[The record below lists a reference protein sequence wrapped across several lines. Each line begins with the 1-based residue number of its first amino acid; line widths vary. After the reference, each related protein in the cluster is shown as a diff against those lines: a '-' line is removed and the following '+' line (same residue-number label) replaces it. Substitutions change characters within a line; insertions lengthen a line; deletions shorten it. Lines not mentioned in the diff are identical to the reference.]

1 MANVKVTSL
10 TELSTEQLD
19 QFTWFL
25 ASHRTDD
32 EQSSNKVN
40 FASISTHLCADLS
53 IYEMQDAIK
62 DATGATGGQSERITE
77 LRRDLNAL
85 SAGIPITYATKL
97 TTDSIS
103 NDIATVSAN
112 VKALDVS
119 QFAGRISELET
130 FSRSLSTVV
139 KPADESTAAS
149 LDKLVLKY
157 SSGKLYTKDGTLIDV
172 GDNGGTPP
180 DYDMIRT
187 QVLQNKTDIGSLQTS
202 MTTVNSEI
210 AALKLSAVTFTTETV
225 DSTGISIPAGGFA
238 TATVD
243 FTNSSQYQYVNSLSV
258 SNSSAMIIGQ
268 YCNRS
273 RQACIIL
280 YNGTGAA
287 ITTNLKTEL
296 VHIN

>member
-62 DATGATGGQSERITE
+62 DATGGQSERITE
-77 LRRDLNAL
+77 LRRDLTTL
-85 SAGIPITYATKL
+85 STGIPITYATKL
-97 TTDSIS
+97 TTDLLS
-103 NDIATVSAN
+103 NDIASVSAN
-112 VKALDVS
+112 VKSLDVS
-119 QFAGRISELET
+119 KFAGRISELET
-130 FSRSLSTVV
+130 FSRNLSTVT
-139 KPADESTAAS
+139 KPAAESTAAS

-202 MTTVNSEI
+202 ITTVNSEI

-225 DSTGISIPAGGFA
+225 DSTGISIPAGGFS

-243 FTNSSQYQYVNSLSV
+243 FANSSQYQYVNSLSV

>member
-62 DATGATGGQSERITE
+62 DATGGQSERITE
-77 LRRDLNAL
+77 LRRDLTTL
-85 SAGIPITYATKL
+85 STGIPITYATKL
-97 TTDSIS
+97 TTDLLS
-103 NDIATVSAN
+103 NDIASVSAN
-112 VKALDVS
+112 VKSLDVS
-119 QFAGRISELET
+119 KFAGRISELET
-130 FSRSLSTVV
+130 FSRNLSTVT
-139 KPADESTAAS
+139 KPAAESTAAS

-172 GDNGGTPP
+172 GGGGGIPP
-180 DYDMIRT
+180 DYDKIRT

-202 MTTVNSEI
+202 ITTVNSEI

-258 SNSSAMIIGQ
+258 SNSNAMIIGQ

-273 RQACIIL
+273 SQACIIL
-280 YNGTGAA
+280 HNGTGAT

>member
-62 DATGATGGQSERITE
+62 DATGGQSERITE
-77 LRRDLNAL
+77 LRRDLNEL

-157 SSGKLYTKDGTLIDV
+157 SSGKLYTKGGTLVDV
-172 GDNGGTPP
+172 GGGGSTPP
-180 DYDMIRT
+180 DYDTIRT
-187 QVLQNKTDIGSLQTS
+187 QVLQNKTDIGSLQKS
-202 MTTVNSEI
+202 ITTVNSEI
-210 AALKLSAVTFTTETV
+210 TALKLSAVTFTTETV
-225 DSTGISIPAGGFA
+225 DSIGISSPAGGFA

-243 FTNSSQYQYVNSLSV
+243 FTSSSQYQYVNSLSV
-258 SNSSAMIIGQ
+258 SNSNAMIIGQ

-273 RQACIIL
+273 SQACIIL
-280 YNGTGAA
+280 HNGTGAT

>member
-62 DATGATGGQSERITE
+62 DATGSQSERITE

-97 TTDSIS
+97 TTDLLS

-130 FSRSLSTVV
+130 FSRNLLTVT
-139 KPADESTAAS
+139 KPTAESTAAS

-157 SSGKLYTKDGTLIDV
+157 SSGKLYTKDGTLVDV
-172 GDNGGTPP
+172 GGGGSTPP
-180 DYDMIRT
+180 GYDELRQ
-187 QVLQNKTDIGSLQTS
+187 QVTQNKTDIGSLQTS
-202 MTTVNSEI
+202 ITTVNSEI

-258 SNSSAMIIGQ
+258 SNSNAMIIGQ